1 MVDKAMG
8 RLAILQIEL
17 ELNSLVIRSP
27 VNKQNS
33 EHLVQELKNRLSAEN
48 FQRAGDGVDK
58 IFFTQAG
65 FFGMSNEYPV
75 CSGVDPIPVYALD
88 LPP

>member
-17 ELNSLVIRSP
+17 ELNSLVIRSL

-58 IFFTQAG
+58 IFFTVYDG
-65 FFGMSNEYPV
+65 I
-75 CSGVDPIPVYALD
+75 CSADDENVFYFRVADSSEKHCY
-88 LPP
+88 